1 MKVLFHTNTLNYRGT
16 TVALTDYAKYNE
28 TILGN
33 ESIICY
39 NAGIGYERD
48 MGSEPDVVAALKKQ
62 FAVYEYNNTG
72 LEHIIDQTQADFAY
86 FIRAGMTEPVPSNV
100 RTGVHAVFQFNQ
112 PHGDRYA
119 YISQWLSETMS
130 SGTIPYVPHIVQ
142 LPEPNQFR
150 RDFGI
155 SDEQII
161 VGRLGGY
168 YSLDIPWVKQVIIEI
183 VESNPRFV
191 FVFPGTEQF
200 YNHANIVHFPE
211 IHDLQQKSNYINMCD
226 FMIHGRH
233 RGESFGLSIAEFLF
247 FKRPVLAFNGGIDQN
262 HIEMLKSIGGLYSD
276 AVELKN
282 IIMDFDPYKYNFSSY
297 DSQLYSPTTVMT
309 KFQEIFLS

>member
-1 MKVLFHTNTLNYRGT
+1 MKVLFHANTLNYRGT
-16 TVALTDYAKYNE
+16 TVALTDYAKYNQ

-48 MGSEPDVVAALKKQ
+48 MGSEPDVIAALKKQ
-62 FAVYEYNNTG
+62 FAIYEYNNNG
-72 LEHIIDQTQADFAY
+72 LEQVIDQTQADFAY
-86 FIRAGMTEPVPSNV
+86 FIRAGMTEPLPTNI

-119 YISQWLSETMS
+119 YISKWLSDTMS
-130 SGTIPYVPHIVQ
+130 SGTVPYVPHIVH

-168 YSLDIPWVKQVIIEI
+168 YSLDIPWVKKVIIEI
-183 VESNPRFV
+183 VQTDPRFV

-200 YNHANIVHFPE
+200 FNHANIVHFPE
-211 IHDLQQKSNYINMCD
+211 ILDLQQKSNYINMCD
-226 FMIHGRH
+226 FMIHGRQ

-247 FKRPVLAFNGGIDQN
+247 FNKPVLAFNGGIDQN
-262 HIEMLKSIGGLYSD
+262 HINMLDSIGGLYDNSEQLRQ
-276 AVELKN
+276 AIVE
-282 IIMDFDPYKYNFSSY
+282 FDHSVYNFNNNPVRDFNPS
-297 DSQLYSPTTVMT
+297 TVM
-309 KFQEIFLS
+309 EIFKKVFLL

>member
-1 MKVLFHTNTLNYRGT
+1 MKVLFHANTLNYRGT

-86 FIRAGMTEPVPSNV
+86 FIRAGMTEPLPTNV

-168 YSLDIPWVKQVIIEI
+168 YSLDIPWVKKVIIEI
-183 VESNPRFV
+183 VESDPKFV

-200 YNHANIVHFPE
+200 YNHSNIVHFSE

-226 FMIHGRH
+226 LMIHGRQ

-247 FKRPVLAFNGGIDQN
+247 FNRPVLAFNGGIDQN
-262 HIEMLKSIGGLYSD
+262 HMTMLKDTGGLYDNSEQLRL
-276 AVELKN
+276 AIKN
-282 IIMDFDPYKYNFSSY
+282 FEHNRYNFNHN
-297 DSQLYSPTTVMT
+297 PVKEFNPATVM
-309 KFQEIFLS
+309 EIFKKVFLS